1 MQGDDVVR
9 LAEAGNTAEA
19 YVWKQALAGEG
30 IESRV
35 VGGDL
40 ETGFGNI
47 SPVRPEVWVHR
58 ADYERARAFL
68 EAHRGGAAG
77 SPEAED
83 EA

>member
-1 MQGDDVVR
+1 MHGDDVVR
-9 LAEAGNTAEA
+9 LAEADNSAEA
-19 YVWKQALAGEG
+19 YVWKQALADEG

-40 ETGFGNI
+40 EAGFGDI

-68 EAHRGGAAG
+68 EAHRGAAAE
-77 SPEAED
+77 SPEAD
-83 EA
+83 EEA